1 VVLQAVSHGAVAA
14 SPKFTMTVARF
25 LRINAPSLRAR
36 NETGGFCDGSIGAG
50 SIARE
55 TAQVPIVNTRQ
66 RMNGLIVFIPGKKSL
81 PRVTLFPNITGD
93 LPETVLHQ
101 VRGHKV
107 GYRCYIL
114 DGENHIVQAHDLD
127 CATDQEARARATSL
141 LAHDPYYPYAEV
153 WHATRRVLKL
163 ERGAIQI
170 NSAPSPLEAR
180 QSFGP
185 TAA

>member
-14 SPKFTMTVARF
+14 SPKITRTVASF
-25 LRINAPSLRAR
+25 LRINTPSLRAR
-36 NETGGFCDGSIGAG
+36 NETGVFCDGSIGAG

-55 TAQVPIVNTRQ
+55 TAQVSIVNISIVNMRQ
-66 RMNGLIVFIPGKKSL
+66 RMNGLIVFILGKKSL

-107 GYRCYIL
+107 GYRC
-114 DGENHIVQAHDLD
+114 
-127 CATDQEARARATSL
+127 
-141 LAHDPYYPYAEV
+141 V

-170 NSAPSPLEAR
+170 KSAPSPLEAR